1 MTYNVF
7 GGTLNTTLLLLSLCR
22 DLGLELF
29 RIHIATNSVVQSRTI
44 NGILDLIER
53 ERNGEAVDRQLL
65 KSLLRMLC
73 DLQVS
78 IFCLFVRICV

>member
-1 MTYNVF
+1 M
-7 GGTLNTTLLLLSLCR
+7 SLCR

-29 RIHIATNSVVQSRTI
+29 RIHIVTNGVVQSRTI
-44 NGILDLIER
+44 GGILDLIER

-78 IFCLFVRICV
+78 DISFYLSLFSF